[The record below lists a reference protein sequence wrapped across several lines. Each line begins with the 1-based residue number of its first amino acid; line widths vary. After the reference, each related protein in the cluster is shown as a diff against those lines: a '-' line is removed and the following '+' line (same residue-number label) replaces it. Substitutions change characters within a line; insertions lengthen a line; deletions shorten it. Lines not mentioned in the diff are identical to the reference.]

1 VVVTNQ
7 QLYLM
12 IGIPALAHAAML
24 GLLMVYL
31 RFKFQAIDQRF
42 DEVHRNFDR
51 MARPKET

>member
-1 VVVTNQ
+1 MTNQ